1 MGRAL
6 FRGTAAARI
15 MSRAPVFRP
24 ATAAALALLLSG
36 CEGAMDTVRALGNEH
51 AVVAPETMHRVLR
64 GDPERGRRLLT
75 AHACNTCHMI
85 PGERAPAAHV
95 GPPLTGFARR
105 TNIGGSLPNRP
116 ETLVHFIMDAPREL
130 PGTGMPDLQVSEP
143 EARDIAALLYTL
155 R

>member
-6 FRGTAAARI
+6 FRGPAAARI
-15 MSRAPVFRP
+15 MRRAPFFQA
-24 ATAAALALLLSG
+24 ATAAAIVLLLSS
-36 CEGAMDTVRALGNEH
+36 CDGAMDAVRALRNEH
-51 AVVAPETMHRVLR
+51 AAVAPGTVHRVLR

-116 ETLVHFIMDAPREL
+116 ETLVRFIMNAPREL

>member
-1 MGRAL
+1 MGRPL
-6 FRGTAAARI
+6 FRGAAAARV
-15 MSRAPVFRP
+15 MNRASVWPL
-24 ATAAALALLLSG
+24 ATAAAAALLGG
-36 CEGAMDTVRALGNEH
+36 CDGALDGVRALGNQH
-51 AVVAPETMHRVLR
+51 AVVAPGVMHRVLQ

-105 TNIGGSLPNRP
+105 TNIGGSLPNKP
-116 ETLVHFIMDAPREL
+116 ETLVRFIMNAPSEL
-130 PGTGMPDLQVSEP
+130 PGTGMPDLEVSEP